1 MMPASEQPRQ
11 LQLRLMPETLN
22 QASEIQRVLKE
33 RGEEHSLEA
42 VVSIAIQELSQSLQS
57 SNP

>member
-1 MMPASEQPRQ
+1 MPASEQPR
-11 LQLRLMPETLN
+11 LLRLCLMLETLN

-42 VVSIAIQELSQSLQS
+42 VVTLSIQELSQSLQS

>member
-1 MMPASEQPRQ
+1 MPASEQPRQ
-11 LQLRLMPETLN
+11 LRLRLMPETLN
-22 QASEIQRVLKE
+22 QASEIQRVLEE

-42 VVSIAIQELSQSLQS
+42 VVTLATQELSQSLQS

>member
-1 MMPASEQPRQ
+1 MPASEQPRQ
-11 LQLRLMPETLN
+11 LRLRLMPETLN

-42 VVSIAIQELSQSLQS
+42 VVTLSIQELSQSLQS

>member
-1 MMPASEQPRQ
+1 MPASEQPR
-11 LQLRLMPETLN
+11 LLRLRLMLETLN

-42 VVSIAIQELSQSLQS
+42 VVTLAIHELSQSLQS